1 MILQMAGIDYEKA
14 DLEIREIFSFH
25 KHASLQAME
34 QIQSE
39 YELNG
44 VILISTCNRTE
55 LYVSSDETIDE
66 LFEILCSVKKVPV
79 EDYRKFAVERKGHDA
94 IDHLFQLSCGL
105 KSKVF
110 GEDQIVSQVKN
121 ALLQAREAQTTDS
134 FLEKVFQ
141 TAISAAKKVKTEVH
155 LTAIKTSV
163 IEEMIKV
170 LKRDLGTLNGKKCML
185 IGNGEIGRLAAQRM
199 VEEKADVTM
208 TVRNYKTREVEI
220 PEGCETIE
228 YKDRY
233 NGIADYDIVISATSS
248 PHHTI
253 KYEDSHIL
261 FEDGRQHILV
271 DLAVPRDISSRYGQ
285 VENIILYNI
294 DTLGGVSKTEQDNK
308 ALALALSIIKEQEE
322 ELESWENFR
331 IYVPAVQTIG
341 HIGGLVTYKRME
353 KNIKKVVEP
362 SNQKKVEQLIRNA
375 AEKTITSM
383 LFDLRKNLPMEYWQ
397 VCMEAFEKNMIKEE

>member
-1 MILQMAGIDYEKA
+1 MILQMVGIDYEKA
-14 DLEIREIFSFH
+14 DLDTRELFSFH

-44 VILISTCNRTE
+44 VVLISTCNRTE
-55 LYVSSDETIDE
+55 LYVSSDETIDH
-66 LFEILCSVKKVPV
+66 LFEILCSIKKVSAK
-79 EDYRKFAVERKGHDA
+79 EYYRFAVERKGHDA

-110 GEDQIVSQVKN
+110 GEDQIISQVKH
-121 ALLQAREAQTTDS
+121 ALLQAREAQTTDT

-141 TAISAAKKVKTEVH
+141 MAIAAAKKVKTEVH
-155 LTAIKTSV
+155 LTAVKTSV

-170 LKRDLGTLNGKKCML
+170 LKKELDTLIGKKCMV
-185 IGNGEIGRLAAQRM
+185 IGNGEIGRLAAQRL
-199 VEEKADVTM
+199 VEEKSDVTI
-208 TVRNYKTREVEI
+208 TVRNYKTREIEI
-220 PEGCETIE
+220 PKGCQTVE

-233 NGIADYDIVISATSS
+233 DKMAGYDMVISATAS

-253 KYEDSHIL
+253 KYEDSHTL
-261 FEDGRQHILV
+261 FEDGKQHILV
-271 DLAVPRDISSRYGQ
+271 DLAVPRDISSQYEQ

-294 DTLGGVSKTEQDNK
+294 DTLGGISKTEQDNE

-331 IYVPAVQTIG
+331 VYVPAVQAIG
-341 HIGGLVTYKRME
+341 HLGGLTTYKRVE
-353 KNIKKVVEP
+353 KNINKIIESSNRKEVE
-362 SNQKKVEQLIRNA
+362 KLIRNA

-383 LFDLRKNLPMEYWQ
+383 LFDLRKNLPTEYWQ

>member
-1 MILQMAGIDYEKA
+1 MILQMVGIDYEKA
-14 DLEIREIFSFH
+14 DLDTREIFSFH

-34 QIQSE
+34 QIQLE

-44 VILISTCNRTE
+44 VVLISTCNRTE
-55 LYVSSDETIDE
+55 LYVSSDETIDD
-66 LFEILCSVKKVPV
+66 LFKILCSVKKVSV
-79 EDYRKFAVERKGHDA
+79 ESYRRFAVEREGHDA
-94 IDHLFQLSCGL
+94 IDHLFQLACGL

-110 GEDQIVSQVKN
+110 GEDQIISQVKN
-121 ALLQAREAQTTDS
+121 ALLWAREAQTTDS

-141 TAISAAKKVKTEVH
+141 TAIAAAKKVKTEVH

-163 IEEMIKV
+163 IEEMLNV
-170 LKRDLGTLNGKKCML
+170 LKKDLGTLNGKKCMV

-199 VEEKADVTM
+199 IEEKSDVTM

-220 PEGCETIE
+220 PEGCKTID
-228 YKDRY
+228 YQDRY
-233 NGIADYDIVISATSS
+233 DGIAKYDIIISATAS

-253 KYEDSHIL
+253 KYEDSHTQ

-271 DLAVPRDISSRYGQ
+271 DLAVPRDISSRYEQ
-285 VENIILYNI
+285 IENIILYNI

-331 IYVPAVQTIG
+331 VYVPAVQTIG
-341 HIGGLVTYKRME
+341 HVGGLVTYKRIE
-353 KNIKKVVEP
+353 KSMKKVVEP
-362 SNQKKVEQLIRNA
+362 FKQKEVENLIRNA
-375 AEKTITSM
+375 TEKTITSM